1 MTIFCVEN
9 KSFGGP
15 RRLPVLAGSALVHSS
30 PISPRS
36 RAQTLAVLLQFS
48 SACWVICVWTD
59 WERSGPDPR
68 PAPGKDGSGEETGRG
83 GGGPRARRSASAVGR
98 DLPVEGFSP
107 ASTRSTPGSTREEA
121 AWLPSGAASGSQR
134 VDLRSPDGPRLTNHV
149 D

>member
-1 MTIFCVEN
+1 MTTFCVEN

-15 RRLPVLAGSALVHSS
+15 RRLPVLADSALLHSS

-36 RAQTLAVLLQFS
+36 RAQTLAILLQFS

-68 PAPGKDGSGEETGRG
+68 PARGKMAAVRKR
-83 GGGPRARRSASAVGR
+83 GGPRARRSASAVGR

-121 AWLPSGAASGSQR
+121 RRCHPERPQ
-134 VDLRSPDGPRLTNHV
+134 DPRGLI
-149 D
+149 